1 MPINTPMPAPYSYQM
16 PGAGFQAQPM
26 PQPIQTQQPQ
36 MFQQQ
41 PNMVSQP
48 GLSVISITDDQVPNN
63 YPVASGNTV
72 LFVNF
77 NTNRMCFKS
86 TNQNGVPMALRWAT
100 FTYDETQQQA
110 QNFQMQNQNP
120 QDSVSRQEFDEL
132 KAMLAQALST
142 SQQAQQ
148 MQYSPRANYA
158 EEIDDFNRN
167 SRSNGKRGNRN
178 DKPAGASANNG

>member
-1 MPINTPMPAPYSYQM
+1 MPINTPMPAAYGYQM

-41 PNMVSQP
+41 TNMVSQP

-132 KAMLAQALST
+132 KAMLAQALAVPNQDQQQFT
-142 SQQAQQ
+142 PQQAYQQ
-148 MQYSPRANYA
+148 RKY
-158 EEIDDFNRN
+158 
-167 SRSNGKRGNRN
+167 GKRGNRN
-178 DKPAGASANNG
+178 DGSANAPADNG

>member
-1 MPINTPMPAPYSYQM
+1 MPINSPMPAPYSYQM

-120 QDSVSRQEFDEL
+120 QDC
-132 KAMLAQALST
+132 
-142 SQQAQQ
+142 
-148 MQYSPRANYA
+148 
-158 EEIDDFNRN
+158 
-167 SRSNGKRGNRN
+167 
-178 DKPAGASANNG
+178 

>member
-1 MPINTPMPAPYSYQM
+1 MPAPYSYQM
-16 PGAGFQAQPM
+16 PGAGFQAQPI
-26 PQPIQTQQPQ
+26 PQPIQATQPQ

-132 KAMLAQALST
+132 KAMLAQALAVPNQDQQQFT
-142 SQQAQQ
+142 PQQAYQQ
-148 MQYSPRANYA
+148 RKY
-158 EEIDDFNRN
+158 
-167 SRSNGKRGNRN
+167 GKRGNRN
-178 DKPAGASANNG
+178 DGSANAPADNG

>member
-26 PQPIQTQQPQ
+26 PQPIQATQPQ

-86 TNQNGVPMALRWAT
+86 TNQNGVPMALRWAI

-132 KAMLAQALST
+132 KAMLAQALAVPNQDQQQLT
-142 SQQAQQ
+142 PQQAYQQ
-148 MQYSPRANYA
+148 RKY
-158 EEIDDFNRN
+158 
-167 SRSNGKRGNRN
+167 GKRGNRN
-178 DKPAGASANNG
+178 DGSANTPADNG

>member
-26 PQPIQTQQPQ
+26 PQPVQVQQPQ

-132 KAMLAQALST
+132 KAMLAQALAVPNQDQQQFT
-142 SQQAQQ
+142 PQQAYQQ
-148 MQYSPRANYA
+148 RKY
-158 EEIDDFNRN
+158 
-167 SRSNGKRGNRN
+167 GKRGNRN
-178 DKPAGASANNG
+178 DGSANAPADNG

>member
-26 PQPIQTQQPQ
+26 PQPIQATQPQ

-132 KAMLAQALST
+132 KAMLAQALAVPNQDQQQFT
-142 SQQAQQ
+142 PQQAYQQ
-148 MQYSPRANYA
+148 RKY
-158 EEIDDFNRN
+158 
-167 SRSNGKRGNRN
+167 GKRGNRN
-178 DKPAGASANNG
+178 DGSANAPADNG

>member
-26 PQPIQTQQPQ
+26 PQPIQAQQPQ

-132 KAMLAQALST
+132 KAMLAQALAVPNQDQQQFT
-142 SQQAQQ
+142 PQQAYQQ
-148 MQYSPRANYA
+148 RKY
-158 EEIDDFNRN
+158 
-167 SRSNGKRGNRN
+167 GKRGNRN
-178 DKPAGASANNG
+178 DGSANAPADNG

>member
-1 MPINTPMPAPYSYQM
+1 MPINTPMPATYGYQM

-100 FTYDETQQQA
+100 FTYDESQQQA
-110 QNFQMQNQNP
+110 QNFQMQNQNL

-132 KAMLAQALST
+132 KAMLAQALAVPNQD
-142 SQQAQQ
+142 QQAYQQ
-148 MQYSPRANYA
+148 RKY
-158 EEIDDFNRN
+158 
-167 SRSNGKRGNRN
+167 GKRGNRN
-178 DKPAGASANNG
+178 DGSANAPADNG

>member
-1 MPINTPMPAPYSYQM
+1 MPINVPPVPYTYQM
-16 PGAGFQAQPM
+16 PNTGYQMQSP
-26 PQPIQTQQPQ
+26 PQMTQTQQPQ

-132 KAMLAQALST
+132 KAMLAQALAVPNQDQQQQFT
-142 SQQAQQ
+142 PQQAYQQ
-148 MQYSPRANYA
+148 RKY
-158 EEIDDFNRN
+158 
-167 SRSNGKRGNRN
+167 GKRGNRN
-178 DKPAGASANNG
+178 DGSANAPVDNG

>member
-1 MPINTPMPAPYSYQM
+1 MPAPYSYQM
-16 PGAGFQAQPM
+16 PGAGFQAQPI
-26 PQPIQTQQPQ
+26 PQPIQATQPQ

-132 KAMLAQALST
+132 KAMLAQALAVPNQDQQQFT
-142 SQQAQQ
+142 SQQAYQQ
-148 MQYSPRANYA
+148 RKY
-158 EEIDDFNRN
+158 
-167 SRSNGKRGNRN
+167 GKRGNRN
-178 DKPAGASANNG
+178 DGSANATADNG

>member
-1 MPINTPMPAPYSYQM
+1 MPINTPIPAPYSYQM

-26 PQPIQTQQPQ
+26 PQPIQATQPQ

-132 KAMLAQALST
+132 KAMLAQALAVPNQDQQPFT
-142 SQQAQQ
+142 PQQAYQQ
-148 MQYSPRANYA
+148 RKY
-158 EEIDDFNRN
+158 
-167 SRSNGKRGNRN
+167 GKRGNRN
-178 DKPAGASANNG
+178 DGSANAPADNG

>member
-132 KAMLAQALST
+132 KAMLAQALAPNQDQQQFT
-142 SQQAQQ
+142 PQQAYQQ
-148 MQYSPRANYA
+148 RKY
-158 EEIDDFNRN
+158 
-167 SRSNGKRGNRN
+167 GKRGNRN
-178 DKPAGASANNG
+178 DGPANAPADNG

>member
-1 MPINTPMPAPYSYQM
+1 MPAPYSYQM

-26 PQPIQTQQPQ
+26 PQPIQATQPQ
-36 MFQQQ
+36 IFQQQ

-132 KAMLAQALST
+132 KAMLAQALAVPNQDQQQFT
-142 SQQAQQ
+142 PQQAYQQ
-148 MQYSPRANYA
+148 RKY
-158 EEIDDFNRN
+158 
-167 SRSNGKRGNRN
+167 GKRGNRN
-178 DKPAGASANNG
+178 DGSANAPADNG

>member
-1 MPINTPMPAPYSYQM
+1 MPITSSMPAPYTYQM

-26 PQPIQTQQPQ
+26 PQSIQTQQPQ

-100 FTYDETQQQA
+100 FTYDETQQPA

-132 KAMLAQALST
+132 KAMLAQALAVPNQDQQQFT
-142 SQQAQQ
+142 PQQAYQQ
-148 MQYSPRANYA
+148 RKY
-158 EEIDDFNRN
+158 
-167 SRSNGKRGNRN
+167 GKRGNRN
-178 DKPAGASANNG
+178 DGSANAPADNG

>member
-26 PQPIQTQQPQ
+26 PQPIQATQPQ

-48 GLSVISITDDQVPNN
+48 GLSAISITDDQVPNN

-110 QNFQMQNQNP
+110 QNFQIQNQNP

-132 KAMLAQALST
+132 KAMLAQALAVPNQDQQQFT
-142 SQQAQQ
+142 PQQAYQQ
-148 MQYSPRANYA
+148 RKY
-158 EEIDDFNRN
+158 
-167 SRSNGKRGNRN
+167 GKRGNRN
-178 DKPAGASANNG
+178 DGSANAPADNG

>member
-26 PQPIQTQQPQ
+26 PQPIQATQPQ

-132 KAMLAQALST
+132 KAMLAQALAPNQDQQFT
-142 SQQAQQ
+142 PQQAYQQ
-148 MQYSPRANYA
+148 RKY
-158 EEIDDFNRN
+158 
-167 SRSNGKRGNRN
+167 GKRGNRN
-178 DKPAGASANNG
+178 DGSANAPADNG

>member
-1 MPINTPMPAPYSYQM
+1 MPAPYSYQM

-132 KAMLAQALST
+132 KAMLAQALAVPNQDQQQFT
-142 SQQAQQ
+142 SQQAYQQ
-148 MQYSPRANYA
+148 RKY
-158 EEIDDFNRN
+158 
-167 SRSNGKRGNRN
+167 GKRGNRN
-178 DKPAGASANNG
+178 DGSANAPADNG

>member
-1 MPINTPMPAPYSYQM
+1 MPINTPMPAPYSYQL

-26 PQPIQTQQPQ
+26 PQPIQATQPQ

-132 KAMLAQALST
+132 KAMLAQALAVSNQDQQQFT
-142 SQQAQQ
+142 PQQAYQQ
-148 MQYSPRANYA
+148 RKY
-158 EEIDDFNRN
+158 
-167 SRSNGKRGNRN
+167 GKRGNRN
-178 DKPAGASANNG
+178 DGSANAPADNG

>member
-1 MPINTPMPAPYSYQM
+1 MPINTPMPAAYGYQM

-26 PQPIQTQQPQ
+26 PQPIQAQQPQ

-132 KAMLAQALST
+132 KAMLAQALAVPNQDQQQFT
-142 SQQAQQ
+142 PQQAYQQ
-148 MQYSPRANYA
+148 RKY
-158 EEIDDFNRN
+158 
-167 SRSNGKRGNRN
+167 GKRGNRN
-178 DKPAGASANNG
+178 DGSANAPADNG